1 MVNPGMDASKRL
13 FSQFLRRSVWAYFFG
28 SLAVLLN
35 ALMVHGLYFGWA
47 PWAWGYALAIGLLV
61 APAVALLDLWWARRQ
76 LGKAQKVFLGQA
88 KDLQEARQAYRNLV
102 HWPLL
107 SVARVMGPHLLST
120 MGGFLLAIDVAH
132 RFGGFPTGPLDMLY
146 LLPWYP
152 INAALHAIIEYL
164 VGASQSPRLL
174 AYLRERFG
182 DEVVVHPRLRIPFV
196 FKVLGVLL
204 ALGLLPLLQVASLVY
219 FRLEST
225 NLPGLVAWGLF
236 SGLLLM
242 VAGGILLSRE
252 VARPLQAV
260 LEGMQAIQHG
270 KGSVRVS
277 AVAWDELAD
286 LALGFNNLAQALEAE
301 RQRNLELYRD
311 TVQTL
316 AAAIDARDPYTRGH
330 SQRVGAYAQRIA
342 LKLGWDAQRAYQLY
356 ITGLL
361 HDIGKIGVP
370 EAILKKT
377 DRLSAQE
384 RELVESHPLIGYE
397 IVRQSRALA
406 AHLAGIRHHHERLD
420 GCGYP
425 DGLRG
430 EAIPPEARILAVA
443 DIWDAL
449 TSHRPYRPALKPSEV
464 YPRLLHE
471 PLDPEAV
478 QALGALWR
486 EGALDALLEEAQ
498 QQGGVQPYLAEQKG
512 DMEPS
517 HPPFSMSKTE

>member
-1 MVNPGMDASKRL
+1 METKKHL
-13 FSQFLRRSVWAYFFG
+13 FCQFLRRSVWAYFFG
-28 SLAVLLN
+28 SVAVLLN
-35 ALMVHGLYFGWA
+35 ALVVHGLYFGWV
-47 PWAWGYALAIGLLV
+47 PWTWVYALIIGLLV
-61 APAVALLDLWWARRQ
+61 SPAVALLDLWRARRQ
-76 LGKAQKVFLGQA
+76 LSEAQKVFLGQA
-88 KDLQEARQAYRNLV
+88 EDLQEARQAYRNLV

-107 SVARVMGPHLLST
+107 SVARVMGPHLLAT
-120 MGGFLLAIDVAH
+120 MAGFLLAIDLAH

-182 DEVVVHPRLRIPFV
+182 DEVVVHPRLRIPFF

-204 ALGLLPLLQVASLVY
+204 ALGLLPLLQVALLVY

-225 NLPGLVAWGLF
+225 NLLGLVAWGLF

-242 VAGGILLSRE
+242 VVGGILLSRE

-260 LEGMQAIQHG
+260 LEGMQALQEG
-270 KGSVRVS
+270 KSAVRVGEI
-277 AVAWDELAD
+277 AWDELAD
-286 LALGFNNLAQALEAE
+286 LTSGFNNLAQALEVE

-311 TVQTL
+311 TVRTL

-330 SQRVGAYAQRIA
+330 SQRVGAYAQLIA
-342 LKLGWDAQRAYQLY
+342 LRLGWDSEKAYQLY

-370 EAILKKT
+370 EAVLKKT
-377 DRLSAQE
+377 SRLSAQE
-384 RELVESHPLIGYE
+384 RQLVESHPLIGYE

-420 GCGYP
+420 GSGYP

-430 EAIPPEARILAVA
+430 EAIPLEARILVVA

-464 YPRLLHE
+464 YPRLLQE

-478 QALGALWR
+478 RTLGALWQ
-486 EGALDALLEEAQ
+486 EGALDALLAEAQ
-498 QQGGVQPYLAEQKG
+498 RETRQPVGPLQSGA
-512 DMEPS
+512 DSCRPS
-517 HPPFSMSKTE
+517 MLGTE

>member
-1 MVNPGMDASKRL
+1 METRKHL
-13 FSQFLRRSVWAYFFG
+13 FCQFLRRSVWAYFFG
-28 SLAVLLN
+28 SVAVLLN
-35 ALMVHGLYFGWA
+35 ALVVHGLYFGWM
-47 PWAWGYALAIGLLV
+47 PWTWVYALIIGLLV
-61 APAVALLDLWWARRQ
+61 SPAVALLDLWWARRQ
-76 LGKAQKVFLGQA
+76 LSEAQKVFLGQA
-88 KDLQEARQAYRNLV
+88 EDLREARQAYRNLV

-107 SVARVMGPHLLST
+107 SVARVMGPHLLAT
-120 MGGFLLAIDVAH
+120 MAGFLLAIDLAH

-182 DEVVVHPRLRIPFV
+182 DEVVVHPHLRIPFF

-204 ALGLLPLLQVASLVY
+204 ALGLLPLLQVALLVY

-236 SGLLLM
+236 SGLLM

-260 LEGMQAIQHG
+260 LEGMQALQEG
-270 KGSVRVS
+270 KSAVRVGEI
-277 AVAWDELAD
+277 AWDELAD
-286 LALGFNNLAQALEAE
+286 LTSGFNNLAQALEVE

-384 RELVESHPLIGYE
+384 RQMIESHPLIGYE

-420 GCGYP
+420 GSGYP

-430 EAIPPEARILAVA
+430 EAIPLEARILAVA

-471 PLDPEAV
+471 ALDPEAV

-486 EGALDALLEEAQ
+486 EGALDALLAEAQ
-498 QQGGVQPYLAEQKG
+498 RETGQPVGTLRSGA
-512 DMEPS
+512 DPCLPS
-517 HPPFSMSKTE
+517 PSMLETE

>member
-1 MVNPGMDASKRL
+1 METRKHL
-13 FSQFLRRSVWAYFFG
+13 FCQFLRRSVWAYFFG
-28 SLAVLLN
+28 SVAVLLN
-35 ALMVHGLYFGWA
+35 ALVVHGLYFGWV
-47 PWAWGYALAIGLLV
+47 PWTWVYALIIGLLV
-61 APAVALLDLWWARRQ
+61 SPAVALLDLWWARRQ
-76 LGKAQKVFLGQA
+76 LSEAQKVFLGQA
-88 KDLQEARQAYRNLV
+88 EDLREARQAYRNLV

-107 SVARVMGPHLLST
+107 SVARVMGPHLLAT
-120 MGGFLLAIDVAH
+120 MAGFLLAIDLAH

-182 DEVVVHPRLRIPFV
+182 DEVVVHPHLRIPFF

-204 ALGLLPLLQVASLVY
+204 ALGLLPLLQVALLVY

-260 LEGMQAIQHG
+260 LEGMQALQEG
-270 KGSVRVS
+270 KSAVRVGEI
-277 AVAWDELAD
+277 AWDELAD
-286 LALGFNNLAQALEAE
+286 LTSGFNNLAQALEVE

-384 RELVESHPLIGYE
+384 RQMIESHPLIGYE

-420 GCGYP
+420 GSGYP

-430 EAIPPEARILAVA
+430 EAIPLEARILAVA
-443 DIWDAL
+443 DIL
-449 TSHRPYRPALKPSEV
+449 GCPHQPPALP
-464 YPRLLHE
+464 PRPKAFRSL
-471 PLDPEAV
+471 PASS
-478 QALGALWR
+478 A
-486 EGALDALLEEAQ
+486 
-498 QQGGVQPYLAEQKG
+498 
-512 DMEPS
+512 
-517 HPPFSMSKTE
+517 

>member
-1 MVNPGMDASKRL
+1 METRKHL
-13 FSQFLRRSVWAYFFG
+13 FCQFLRRSVWAYFFG
-28 SLAVLLN
+28 SVAVLLN
-35 ALMVHGLYFGWA
+35 ALVVHGLYFGWV
-47 PWAWGYALAIGLLV
+47 PWTWVYALIIGLLV
-61 APAVALLDLWWARRQ
+61 SPAVALLDLWWARRQ
-76 LGKAQKVFLGQA
+76 LSEAQKVFLGQA
-88 KDLQEARQAYRNLV
+88 EDLREARQAYRNLV

-107 SVARVMGPHLLST
+107 SVARVMGPHLLAT
-120 MGGFLLAIDVAH
+120 MAGFLLAIDLAH

-182 DEVVVHPRLRIPFV
+182 DEVVVHPHLRIPFF

-204 ALGLLPLLQVASLVY
+204 ALGLLPLLQVALLVY

-236 SGLLLM
+236 SGLLM

-260 LEGMQAIQHG
+260 LEGMQALQEG
-270 KGSVRVS
+270 KSAVRVGEI
-277 AVAWDELAD
+277 AWDELAD
-286 LALGFNNLAQALEAE
+286 LTSGFNNLAQALEVE

-384 RELVESHPLIGYE
+384 RQMIESHPLIGYE

-420 GCGYP
+420 GSGYP

-430 EAIPPEARILAVA
+430 EAIPLEARILAVA

-471 PLDPEAV
+471 ALDPEAV

-486 EGALDALLEEAQ
+486 EGALDALLAEAQ
-498 QQGGVQPYLAEQKG
+498 RETGQPVGTLRSGA
-512 DMEPS
+512 DPCLPS
-517 HPPFSMSKTE
+517 PSMLETE

>member
-1 MVNPGMDASKRL
+1 MGL
-13 FSQFLRRSVWAYFFG
+13 FFG
-28 SLAVLLN
+28 SVAVLLN
-35 ALMVHGLYFGWA
+35 ALVVHGLYFGWV
-47 PWAWGYALAIGLLV
+47 PWTWVYALIIGLLV
-61 APAVALLDLWWARRQ
+61 SPAVALLDLWWARRQ
-76 LGKAQKVFLGQA
+76 LSEAQKVFLGQA
-88 KDLQEARQAYRNLV
+88 EDLQEARQAYRNLV

-107 SVARVMGPHLLST
+107 SVARVMGPHLLAT
-120 MGGFLLAIDVAH
+120 MAGFLLAIDLAH

-152 INAALHAIIEYL
+152 INAALRAIIEYL

-182 DEVVVHPRLRIPFV
+182 DEVVVHPRLRIPFF

-204 ALGLLPLLQVASLVY
+204 ALGLLPLLQVALLVY

-260 LEGMQAIQHG
+260 LEGMQALQEG
-270 KGSVRVS
+270 KSAVRVGEI
-277 AVAWDELAD
+277 AWDELAD
-286 LALGFNNLAQALEAE
+286 LTSGFNNLAQALEVE

-311 TVQTL
+311 TVRTL

-330 SQRVGAYAQRIA
+330 SQRVGAYAQLIA
-342 LKLGWDAQRAYQLY
+342 LRLGWDSEKAYQLY

-361 HDIGKIGVP
+361 HDIGKIRVP
-370 EAILKKT
+370 EAVLKKT
-377 DRLSAQE
+377 SRLSAQE
-384 RELVESHPLIGYE
+384 RQLVESHPLIGYE

-420 GCGYP
+420 GSGYP

-430 EAIPPEARILAVA
+430 EAIPLEARILAVA

-449 TSHRPYRPALKPSEV
+449 TSHRPYRPAIKPSEV
-464 YPRLLHE
+464 YPRLLQE

-478 QALGALWR
+478 RTLGALWQ

-498 QQGGVQPYLAEQKG
+498 RETGQPVGTLRSGA
-512 DMEPS
+512 DPCLPS
-517 HPPFSMSKTE
+517 PSMLETE